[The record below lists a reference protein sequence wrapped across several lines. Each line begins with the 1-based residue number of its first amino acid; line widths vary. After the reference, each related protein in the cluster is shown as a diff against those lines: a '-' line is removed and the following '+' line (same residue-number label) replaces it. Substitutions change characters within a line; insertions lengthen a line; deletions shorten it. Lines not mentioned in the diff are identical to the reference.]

1 MEASQEAT
9 IRTVSSTQQ
18 LFFPKETLDHPFDVT
33 LAIQDGKE
41 FKAHRRV
48 LSEASPFFE
57 RLLKSDM
64 KESIEGVIHLEM
76 TNEQCLGDILEFIYT
91 GHVQISAAE
100 KTGAQD
106 LIIMS
111 DYLVLPRLKAVA
123 GKHLVKDLKIS
134 NSVSFYQFGLKYQC
148 DELIFETRN
157 FIHANFM
164 HVAQTEEFLSLSC
177 EEIKMWISN
186 DNISVT
192 AEEDVFKV
200 ILRWVNRNKLVRK
213 KYFPELFSEV
223 RLVYVSREFLY
234 SDVMTSEFVISDE
247 HSVGFVKDALK
258 VIESKDFQRR
268 SIRPRKSLEMPVM
281 VICVQGFSKQED
293 NMLCC
298 YYPLEDKWSKFNGT
312 VPPNI
317 GEIVPCHGKLYFHLF
332 PHEDVEVRERRLLC
346 YDPLSNCWSSFPYE
360 DHRTVKKIFAMNDEA
375 IYALVAEDIL
385 CCPDCTS
392 LYLRKI
398 PGPCS
403 KTPHLSFLRKY
414 KPETNSWEDI
424 TSFDL
429 DCNSRSGVCVVAKDN
444 FVYFIGGG
452 YCSPDRHEILASA
465 DRYDLINDTWENLAN
480 LQLPRWYARATAT
493 HHKIFVVGGVK
504 GDLLAESCEMYD
516 KDTKEWHFVARLR
529 KTPFDHYNPT
539 LLGVDNKLYCLIR
552 LICAWNRKDKI
563 DCYDFEKNE
572 WKEKTQI
579 PFDKLSPRGL
589 KNESYLQITS
599 CCSMRIFKRHN
610 FLQHASF
617 KDIKTGKD
625 KCAIM

>member
-18 LFFPKETLDHPFDVT
+18 LFLPKETLDHPFDVT

-100 KTGAQD
+100 ENGAQD

-111 DYLVLPRLKAVA
+111 DYLVLPRLKTVA

-134 NSVSFYQFGLKYQC
+134 NSVSFYQFGVKYQC

-247 HSVGFVKDALK
+247 HSVGLVKDALK
-258 VIESKDFQRR
+258 VIESKDFQQR

-332 PHEDVEVRERRLLC
+332 PHEDVGVRERRLLC

-414 KPETNSWEDI
+414 KPETSSWEDI

-539 LLGVDNKLYCLIR
+539 LLGVDDKLYCLIR